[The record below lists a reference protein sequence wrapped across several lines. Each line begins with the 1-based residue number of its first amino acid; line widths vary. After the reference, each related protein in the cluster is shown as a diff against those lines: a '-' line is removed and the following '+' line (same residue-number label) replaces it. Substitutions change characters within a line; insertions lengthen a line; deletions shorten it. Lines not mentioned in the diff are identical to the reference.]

1 MFIPEPPSESDLDRP
16 SGPPPRRGI
25 RRGIALL
32 PSLFTVANIGL
43 GWFAIQQTTA
53 ALQAGTP
60 ATLLDSAAKA
70 IGWAIL
76 LDGFDGRI
84 ARMANASSAFGR
96 ELDSLADVISF
107 GIAPA
112 LLAYVWGV
120 RFVTLPLLSRG
131 FHYLDHA
138 AQIVAFLF
146 VIAGAARLARFNIA
160 PDDAEPS
167 NPGKPGKKYFV
178 GMPIP
183 AAAGVIAAFVHF
195 FASPGFVFGAVNVG
209 WGWAILW
216 LALVLSLAY
225 LMVSTWR
232 FYSFKDIDLRRRQ
245 PFFITVALGA
255 LMAAIWYFSEVTLL
269 ALAVG
274 YTASAVAW
282 RLKHHIHR
290 GRRRPPDRPGD
301 EDAPWRRRATPAHF
315 AD

>member
-1 MFIPEPPSESDLDRP
+1 MPIPAPLPESDLDRP
-16 SGPPPRRGI
+16 SEPPSRHGI

-43 GWFAIQQTTA
+43 GWYAIQQTTA
-53 ALQAGTP
+53 ALQAPNP
-60 ATLLDSAAKA
+60 ATLLDTAAKT

-107 GIAPA
+107 GAAPA

-167 NPGKPGKKYFV
+167 NPGRPGKKYFV

-195 FASPGFVFGAVNVG
+195 FASPNFVFGTVNVG
-209 WGWAILW
+209 WGWAVVW
-216 LALVLSLAY
+216 LAMVLSLAY

-245 PFFITVALGA
+245 PFFITVAIGG
-255 LMAAIWYFSEVTLL
+255 LMAAVWYFSEVTLL

-274 YTASAVAW
+274 YSLSAVVW
-282 RLKHHIHR
+282 RLRHHLRR
-290 GRRRPPDRPGD
+290 GRRPPGRGHPAG
-301 EDAPWRRRATPAHF
+301 APWRPSASGDHYG
-315 AD
+315 D

>member
-1 MFIPEPPSESDLDRP
+1 MSTPVPTSERDLDRP
-16 SGPPPRRGI
+16 AGPPARRGI

-43 GWFAIQQTTA
+43 GWYAIQQTTA
-53 ALQAGTP
+53 ALQAHAP
-60 ATLLDSAAKA
+60 ATLLDTAAKA

-107 GIAPA
+107 GVAPA

-120 RFVTLPLLSRG
+120 RFVSLPLMSRG

-138 AQIVAFLF
+138 AQVVAFLF

-195 FASPGFVFGAVNVG
+195 FASPSFLFGAVNLS
-209 WGWAILW
+209 WGWAVAW
-216 LALVLSLAY
+216 LALVLALAY

-245 PFFITVALGA
+245 PFVITVGLGG

-269 ALAVG
+269 VLSVSYLLA
-274 YTASAVAW
+274 AVIW
-282 RLKHHIHR
+282 RLSHHLRR
-290 GRRRPPDRPGD
+290 GKPTPRRPSAWPQ
-301 EDAPWRRRATPAHF
+301 PAARSGAHE
-315 AD
+315 

>member
-1 MFIPEPPSESDLDRP
+1 MPAPIAEPDLDQP
-16 SGPPPRRGI
+16 VGPPARHGI

-32 PSLFTVANIGL
+32 PSVFTVANIGL
-43 GWFAIQQTTA
+43 GWYAIQQTTA
-53 ALQAGTP
+53 ALQAGAP
-60 ATLLDSAAKA
+60 AGLLDTAAKA

-107 GIAPA
+107 GVAPA
-112 LLAYVWGV
+112 LLAYVWGM
-120 RFVTLPLLSRG
+120 RFVALPLMSRG

-138 AQIVAFLF
+138 AQLVAFLF

-160 PDDAEPS
+160 PADVEPS

-183 AAAGVIAAFVHF
+183 AAAGIIAAFVHF
-195 FASPGFVFGAVNVG
+195 FASPAFLFGAVNTS
-209 WGWAILW
+209 WGWAIVW

-245 PFFITVALGA
+245 PFVITVALGG
-255 LMAAIWYFSEVTLL
+255 LMAAVWYFSEVTLL
-269 ALAVG
+269 AIAVS
-274 YTASAVAW
+274 YALWAVVW

-290 GRRRPPDRPGD
+290 RRP
-301 EDAPWRRRATPAHF
+301 ARREQTVWPPPA
-315 AD
+315 ARGPYGN